1 MGAMKLRDT
10 FDGNGRFE
18 GDRLL
23 RWRSIPADA
32 RIVSAR
38 ATLRPLPAFA
48 GSTFVESLSFIG
60 VGEFGATKSEGTVG
74 ATSWVEVD
82 FHTRRTLA
90 RVTGTFVNA
99 NLQVDVGGGTYVE
112 INQVGAFRTP
122 SDTTLF
128 TLTGSSVPLPA
139 LTVAKLKITSAAEP
153 VITSVSVSSVPANV
167 SLRVGDLA
175 PVFTHPGELTQPETS
190 VDFAA
195 VLQGVLTGAKVE
207 NGFYDLPLT
216 IHSDSIARL
225 QVELEV
231 DFLLAQNPL
240 PNDLPEV
247 VLPFDYSTLA
257 QSPAASLNVAVPPN
271 TRVVP
276 GQTSARVRG
285 TFAESRVAFPKK
297 IGEVKPVA
305 AVEVS
310 PGFAQAQL
318 VAVDAE
324 ITATAIDLLL
334 ESKTLIARLRLDVRA
349 DLDGKPDDTSLFATP
364 VEFSVSQETGKGAR
378 WTSVQLPAEFVFSS
392 ASRYWLA
399 LQNLEGQAA
408 WSVDNAA
415 NALNMQ
421 STRDGGLSWRDSL
434 AMPGTQRDQTAPA
447 AGPFAAFFR
456 LRTQPKTFKVPIEL
470 QVGRDQS
477 EVRVKLDRFEPLGRV
492 DFTLDTELAQGINES
507 LTARPVPCPEAEH
520 LFNGDFEQWLRFGD
534 DIKQQTDIKIGDPI
548 SSVAFSPDGSLA
560 YVLDQVATK
569 PGFIVVID
577 ADCNQPIPEKK
588 ITLTIKN
595 PIAFVIS
602 PDGTRAFVLDRD
614 ASITTQRVQVVD
626 LSTGHVLGGPFDLE
640 KDTNERLA
648 NDLAISPD
656 GTRLFVPLELR
667 ITTNSNVVRV
677 INVAALEQQLS
688 TGVTVVGVMEK
699 KSVTAH
705 QFQERSPVSVAVSPD
720 GKLLYMVTDRDQE
733 TDVTVVETNNFTLSG
748 APIAVGKQAKSI
760 AITPDGT
767 QAVVTN
773 TGDNNVSIINTQ
785 SGAKPT
791 VPVGVA
797 PIDVALSPNGT
808 KAYVL
813 NQTAKTISV
822 VDLNRRAV
830 VGSPIPLATGA
841 DPVSVVAVSPE
852 GDQIYVAYDTD
863 SHVAFLSP
871 IQLGTRVPADWQL
884 TSGSVG
890 PFCLDK
896 PFHRVAILGFDT
908 RPTGVSQVV
917 PVTESCT
924 YDFSFWGIA
933 LEPPA
938 NEPPAMAEVLWLGKQ
953 CRAVGPVPDPVPIRT
968 IKDPPVVAP
977 PVPFGANL
985 FAPNAAGQTATL
997 KFHRVRL
1004 QAPAG
1009 VDQAEVRFSVPAT
1022 GAAAIDQVSLM
1033 ATAEAVA
1040 NSDFQLRENSQLSGW
1055 TISPAV
1061 AAGFAVLQG
1070 VAGGIQLRNSSAVTV
1085 ELVQVVEAKHG
1096 EPFAI
1101 EVQGKTLSGSPGPVE
1116 PGVEVRWF
1124 KADGKLT
1131 GAPTNVAIVSDAFAS
1146 ATAIGTTPADATQ
1159 AEIHLRLPARTTV
1172 EVKKISLRFITPVIV
1187 PVSFLAQSPGEL
1199 VVSDIHIAFEH
1210 VEPTPPPI
1218 PDRGLCAPT
1227 PPGHEPGSHDCCH
1240 CPVCGSEQTV
1250 DEASAM
1256 TTETGRPAMLARCE
1270 SCGTQFLNVS
1280 GVASTEPQIMSAGA
1294 TLPRPVVIAAT
1305 RVSFETPPLQIEP
1318 RVFRLTDIQGIAE
1331 PRARQLV
1338 DIGIDS
1344 VEKLAAAS
1352 PEKVTEIKFITR
1364 DMASKLIEQ
1373 AKSLVG

>member
-1 MGAMKLRDT
+1 MKLRDT

-38 ATLRPLPAFA
+38 ATVRPLPAFA
-48 GSTFVESLSFIG
+48 GGTFVESLSFNG
-60 VGEFGATKSEGTVG
+60 VGEFGSTKSKGTVG
-74 ATSWVEVD
+74 TTAWVEVD

-90 RVTGTFVNA
+90 RVTGTFANA

-128 TLTGSSVPLPA
+128 TLTGNSVSLPA
-139 LTVAKLKITSAAEP
+139 LTVAKLKVTSATEP
-153 VITSVSVSSVPANV
+153 VITSVSVTSVPANV
-167 SLRVGDLA
+167 SLRVGELA
-175 PVFTHPGELTQPETS
+175 PVFTHPGEMIQPETS

-195 VLQGVLTGAKVE
+195 VLQGALTTAKVE

-216 IHSDSIARL
+216 IHTDSIARL

-257 QSPAASLNVAVPPN
+257 QSPAATLNVAVPPN

-285 TFAESRVAFPKK
+285 TFAESRVAFPKQ

-305 AVEVS
+305 AVDVS
-310 PGFAQAQL
+310 PGSAQAQS
-318 VAVDAE
+318 VAVGAE

-334 ESKTLIARLRLDVRA
+334 ESRTLSARLRLDVRA

-392 ASRYWLA
+392 GRRYWLA
-399 LQNLEGQAA
+399 LQSLEGQAA

-415 NALNMQ
+415 AALNMQ
-421 STRDGGLSWRDSL
+421 STRDGGLSWRDSM
-434 AMPGTQRDQTAPA
+434 AMPGTQRDQTVPA

-470 QVGRDQS
+470 QVGRDES

-492 DFTLDTELAQGINES
+492 DFTLDTELAEGINES
-507 LTARPVPCPEAEH
+507 LVTTAVPCPETEH
-520 LFNGDFEQWLRFGD
+520 LFNGDFEQWLRLGD
-534 DIKQQTDIKIGDPI
+534 EIKPQTDIRIGDPI
-548 SSVAFSPDGSLA
+548 SSIAFSPDGSLA
-560 YVLDQVATK
+560 YVLDQVVTK

-577 ADCNQPIPEKK
+577 AACNQPIPEKK
-588 ITLTIKN
+588 ITLTIRN

-602 PDGTRAFVLDRD
+602 PDGTRAFVLDHD
-614 ASITTQRVQVVD
+614 PSITAQRVQVVD
-626 LSTGHVLGGPFDLE
+626 LSTGQVLGGPFDLQR
-640 KDTNERLA
+640 DPNERLA

-667 ITTNSNVVRV
+667 ITTNFNVIRV
-677 INVAALEQQLS
+677 INVAALEQQLL
-688 TGVTVVGVMEK
+688 TGVTVAGVMEK
-699 KSVTAH
+699 KSVPAH
-705 QFQERSPVSVAVSPD
+705 QFQERSPMSVAVSPD

-733 TDVTVVETNNFTLSG
+733 TDVTIVETNTFTLSG
-748 APIAVGKQAKSI
+748 APIAVGKQANNI
-760 AITPDGT
+760 AITPDGA

-773 TGDNNVSIINTQ
+773 TGDDNISIIDTQ
-785 SGAKPT
+785 SGSKPT
-791 VPVGVA
+791 VPVGAA
-797 PIDVALSPNGT
+797 PIDAALSPDGA

-813 NQTAKTISV
+813 NRTPRTISV
-822 VDLNRRAV
+822 VDLNRHVV
-830 VGSPIPLATGA
+830 VGSPIPLSPDA
-841 DPVSVVAVSPE
+841 DSVSTVAVSPQ

-863 SHVAFLSP
+863 SHIAFVSP
-871 IQLGTRVPADWQL
+871 LQLGTRVPADWQL

-896 PFHRVAILGFDT
+896 PFHRIAILGSDT

-924 YDFSFWGIA
+924 YEFSFWGIA

-938 NEPPAMAEVLWLGKQ
+938 NEPPAIAEVLWLGKQ
-953 CRAVGPVPDPVPIRT
+953 CGPVGPNPDPVPIRT
-968 IKDPPVVAP
+968 IANPPVVAP

-985 FAPNAAGQTATL
+985 FAANAQGQTATL

-1009 VDQAEVRFSVPAT
+1009 ANQAEVRFSVPAT
-1022 GAAAIDQVSLM
+1022 GAAAVDQVSLM

-1055 TISPAV
+1055 TIAPAAV
-1061 AAGFAVLQG
+1061 PGFAVLAG
-1070 VAGGIQLRNSSAVTV
+1070 VDGGIQLRNSSAVTV
-1085 ELVQVVEAKHG
+1085 ELVQVVEAKPG

-1101 EVQGKTLSGSPGPVE
+1101 EVQGKTLAGSPGQVD
-1116 PGVEVRWF
+1116 PGIEVRWF
-1124 KADGKLT
+1124 RADGKPT
-1131 GAPTNVAIVSDAFAS
+1131 GLPTNVTIVSDAFAS
-1146 ATAIGTTPADATQ
+1146 ATASGTAPADATQ

-1172 EVKKISLRFITPVIV
+1172 EVEKISLRFIKPVIV

-1199 VVSDIHIAFEH
+1199 VVSDIRIAFEQ
-1210 VEPTPPPI
+1210 VEPTAPRI

-1240 CPVCGSEQTV
+1240 CPACGSEQTV
-1250 DEASAM
+1250 DETSEMM
-1256 TTETGRPAMLARCE
+1256 TESGRPAVLARCQ
-1270 SCGTQFLNVS
+1270 SCGTEFLRVS
-1280 GVASTEPQIMSAGA
+1280 GVASTPAQIMSAGA
-1294 TLPRPVVIAAT
+1294 LLPRPTVIAGT
-1305 RVSFETPPLQIEP
+1305 RMSFESPPLPSEA
-1318 RVFRLTDIQGIAE
+1318 RVLRLTDLQGIAE
-1331 PRARQLV
+1331 PRAKRFVQ
-1338 DIGIDS
+1338 IGIDS
-1344 VEKLAAAS
+1344 VEKLAAAT
-1352 PEKVTEIKFITR
+1352 PEQLVESGFITPG
-1364 DMASKLIEQ
+1364 MASKLIEQ
-1373 AKSLVG
+1373 AKTLVG